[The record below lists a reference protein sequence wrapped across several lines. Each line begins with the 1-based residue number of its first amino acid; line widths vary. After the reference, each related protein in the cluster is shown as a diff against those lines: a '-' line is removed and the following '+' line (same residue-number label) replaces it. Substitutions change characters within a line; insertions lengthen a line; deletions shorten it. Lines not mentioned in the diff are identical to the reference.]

1 MLVFQKDNI
10 LQIDKVGHCVHILN
24 VFVSINLFE
33 KKRGGGGGINLVYI
47 INRLHRLKAQLI
59 TQSEW

>member
-33 KKRGGGGGINLVYI
+33 KKKGGRWGDQPC
-47 INRLHRLKAQLI
+47 LHY
-59 TQSEW
+59 